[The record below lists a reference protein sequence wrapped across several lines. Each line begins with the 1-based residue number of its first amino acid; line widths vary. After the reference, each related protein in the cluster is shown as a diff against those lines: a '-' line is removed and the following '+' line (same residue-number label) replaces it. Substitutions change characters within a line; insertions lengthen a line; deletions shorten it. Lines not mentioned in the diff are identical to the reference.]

1 MILKII
7 GAVIIVL
14 SSTLIGFFY
23 SRKEEYRINDLNEM
37 KRAFTILISEI
48 EYASNSLPESMINIS
63 NKTENPISK
72 ILIDFAEN
80 LNKKDGQTIQQL
92 WTEAV
97 IKNKNDTYFIDED
110 LENIKSFGST
120 LGYLDRNM
128 QINNINMMI
137 DYINKKT
144 DTLSEISIKNK
155 KMYRSLGI
163 LGGMIIAIILI

>member
-128 QINNINMMI
+128 QINNINIMI

>member
-97 IKNKNDTYFIDED
+97 IRNKNDTYFIDED

>member
-72 ILIDFAEN
+72 ILIDFVEN

-128 QINNINMMI
+128 QINNINIMI

>member
-97 IKNKNDTYFIDED
+97 IRNKNDTYFIDED

-128 QINNINMMI
+128 QINNINIMI